1 MNFEELYRILA
12 PRLTN
17 WLIATGS
24 TYSQACDLTQ
34 TTFLKLW
41 SMRDSLEKDDTKVS
55 SLAFTI
61 ARNLRKN
68 STIQERR
75 LWNLLK
81 NRQFY
86 NLKFKRQ
93 QPIGDYIVDFICKEA
108 KIIIEVDGG
117 QHNEPENIEYDKTR
131 TEYLNNLGYKVV
143 RFWNNE
149 IYENIEFLV
158 LRLKEDINPHQ
169 EHY

>member
-1 MNFEELYRILA
+1 MNNKTIL
-12 PRLTN
+12 
-17 WLIATGS
+17 
-24 TYSQACDLTQ
+24 
-34 TTFLKLW
+34 
-41 SMRDSLEKDDTKVS
+41 
-55 SLAFTI
+55 

-68 STIQERR
+68 STIHERR

-108 KIIIEVDGG
+108 KIIIEIDGS
-117 QHNEPENIEYDKTR
+117 QHNEPDNINYDKVR
-131 TEYLNNLGYKVV
+131 TEYLKKLGYKVI

-149 IYENIEFLV
+149 IYENIEGV
-158 LRLKEDINPHQ
+158 ALRLKEEINPHQ
-169 EHY
+169 EH

>member
-1 MNFEELYRILA
+1 MNNKTIL
-12 PRLTN
+12 
-17 WLIATGS
+17 
-24 TYSQACDLTQ
+24 
-34 TTFLKLW
+34 
-41 SMRDSLEKDDTKVS
+41 
-55 SLAFTI
+55 

-81 NRQFY
+81 NRQFH

-108 KIIIEVDGG
+108 KVIIEIDGG
-117 QHNEPENIEYDKTR
+117 QHNISKNIEYDKTR
-131 TEYLNNLGYKVV
+131 TDFLNSLGYKVI

-149 IYENIEFLV
+149 IYEDIDGVL
-158 LRLKEDINPHQ
+158 LRLKQEINPHQ
-169 EHY
+169 EI

>member
-1 MNFEELYRILA
+1 MKNKTIL
-12 PRLTN
+12 
-17 WLIATGS
+17 
-24 TYSQACDLTQ
+24 
-34 TTFLKLW
+34 
-41 SMRDSLEKDDTKVS
+41 
-55 SLAFTI
+55 

-68 STIQERR
+68 ATIQERR

-81 NRQFY
+81 NRQFH

-108 KIIIEVDGG
+108 KIIIEIDGG

-131 TEYLNNLGYKVV
+131 TEYLNNLGYKVI

-149 IYENIEFLV
+149 IYENIEGVV
-158 LRLKEDINPHQ
+158 LRLKEEINPHQ
-169 EHY
+169 EH

>member
-1 MNFEELYRILA
+1 MDNKITL
-12 PRLTN
+12 
-17 WLIATGS
+17 
-24 TYSQACDLTQ
+24 
-34 TTFLKLW
+34 
-41 SMRDSLEKDDTKVS
+41 
-55 SLAFTI
+55 

-68 STIQERR
+68 ATIQERR

-108 KIIIEVDGG
+108 KIIIEIDGG
-117 QHNEPENIEYDKTR
+117 QHNEPENIDYDTAR
-131 TEYLNNLGYKVV
+131 TKYLNNLGYKVV

-149 IYENIEFLV
+149 IYENIEGVV
-158 LRLKEDINPHQ
+158 LRLEEEINPHQ
-169 EHY
+169 EH

>member
-1 MNFEELYRILA
+1 MENKTIL
-12 PRLTN
+12 
-17 WLIATGS
+17 
-24 TYSQACDLTQ
+24 
-34 TTFLKLW
+34 
-41 SMRDSLEKDDTKVS
+41 
-55 SLAFTI
+55 
-61 ARNLRKN
+61 ARNLRRN

-108 KIIIEVDGG
+108 KIIVEIDGG
-117 QHNEPENIEYDKTR
+117 QHNEHENIEYDKTR
-131 TEYLNNLGYKVV
+131 TEYLNNLGYKVI

-149 IYENIEFLV
+149 IYENIDGV
-158 LRLKEDINPHQ
+158 MSKLKEEINPHQ
-169 EHY
+169 EH

>member
-1 MNFEELYRILA
+1 MKNKTIL
-12 PRLTN
+12 
-17 WLIATGS
+17 
-24 TYSQACDLTQ
+24 
-34 TTFLKLW
+34 
-41 SMRDSLEKDDTKVS
+41 
-55 SLAFTI
+55 

-81 NRQFY
+81 NRQFH

-108 KIIIEVDGG
+108 KIIIEIDGG

-131 TEYLNNLGYKVV
+131 TEYLNTLGYKVI

-149 IYENIEFLV
+149 IYENIEGVV
-158 LRLKEDINPHQ
+158 LRLKEEINPHQ
-169 EHY
+169 EH

>member
-1 MNFEELYRILA
+1 MENKTIL
-12 PRLTN
+12 
-17 WLIATGS
+17 
-24 TYSQACDLTQ
+24 
-34 TTFLKLW
+34 
-41 SMRDSLEKDDTKVS
+41 
-55 SLAFTI
+55 

-81 NRQFY
+81 NRQFH

-93 QPIGDYIVDFICKEA
+93 QPIGNYIVDFICKEA
-108 KIIIEVDGG
+108 KIIIEIDGG

-131 TEYLNNLGYKVV
+131 TEYLNTLGYKVI

-149 IYENIEFLV
+149 IYENIEGVV
-158 LRLKEDINPHQ
+158 LRLKEEINPHQ
-169 EHY
+169 EH

>member
-1 MNFEELYRILA
+1 MENKTIL
-12 PRLTN
+12 
-17 WLIATGS
+17 
-24 TYSQACDLTQ
+24 
-34 TTFLKLW
+34 
-41 SMRDSLEKDDTKVS
+41 
-55 SLAFTI
+55 

-81 NRQFY
+81 NRQFH

-108 KIIIEVDGG
+108 KIIIEINGG

-131 TEYLNNLGYKVV
+131 TEYLNTLGYKVI

-149 IYENIEFLV
+149 IYENIEGVV
-158 LRLKEDINPHQ
+158 LRLKEEINPHQ
-169 EHY
+169 EH

>member
-1 MNFEELYRILA
+1 MGNKTIL
-12 PRLTN
+12 
-17 WLIATGS
+17 
-24 TYSQACDLTQ
+24 
-34 TTFLKLW
+34 
-41 SMRDSLEKDDTKVS
+41 
-55 SLAFTI
+55 

-81 NRQFY
+81 NRQFH

-108 KIIIEVDGG
+108 KIIIEIDGG

-131 TEYLNNLGYKVV
+131 TEYLNTLGYKVI

-149 IYENIEFLV
+149 IYENIEGVV
-158 LRLKEDINPHQ
+158 LRLKKEINPHQ
-169 EHY
+169 EH

>member
-1 MNFEELYRILA
+1 MENKTIL
-12 PRLTN
+12 
-17 WLIATGS
+17 
-24 TYSQACDLTQ
+24 
-34 TTFLKLW
+34 
-41 SMRDSLEKDDTKVS
+41 
-55 SLAFTI
+55 

-81 NRQFY
+81 NRQFH

-131 TEYLNNLGYKVV
+131 TEYLNTLGYKVI

-149 IYENIEFLV
+149 IYENIEGVV
-158 LRLKEDINPHQ
+158 LRLKEEINPHQ
-169 EHY
+169 EH